1 MILAH
6 IMAYDKQQ
14 ALEIISLLM
23 DKKLLLQA
31 AVTEKTMYEK
41 KSAEGGLIREN
52 RTLIIGKTKGLLFN
66 TINEVLKKHFSENMP
81 MLYSIPIVYMDE
93 ELATLLRENT
103 AKV

>member
-14 ALEIISLLM
+14 ALEIINLLM

-41 KSAEGGLIREN
+41 KSAEGELIREN

>member
-14 ALEIISLLM
+14 ALKIIDLLM
-23 DKKLLLQA
+23 NKKLMLQA
-31 AVTEKTMYEK
+31 AVSEKIMYSK
-41 KSAEGGLIREN
+41 KSAEGQLIREN

-66 TINEVLKKHFSENMP
+66 AINEVLKKHFSTNMP

>member
-14 ALEIISLLM
+14 ALEIINLLM

-31 AVTEKTMYEK
+31 AVSEKTMYEK
-41 KSAEGGLIREN
+41 KSTEGELIREN

>member
-6 IMAYDKQQ
+6 IMAHNSIQ
-14 ALEIISLLM
+14 ALDIINLLM

-31 AVTEKTMYEK
+31 AVSDKTMYQK
-41 KSAEGGLIREN
+41 KSADGTLISEN
-52 RTLIIGKTKGLLFN
+52 RTLIIGKTKALLFT
-66 TINEVLKKHFSENMP
+66 TINEVLKKHFSEEMP
-81 MLYSIPIVYMDE
+81 MLYSVPIIYMDD